1 MSGLPT
7 NEVEFFKDAEEL
19 AARIPDG
26 AFLGL
31 PPDYSMP
38 AMAVVHALIR
48 RKARNLKLLG
58 VPVLGLSADLLIGAG
73 CVAEVESSAVS
84 LGEAGL
90 APRFTEAAE
99 RGEIVIRDAT
109 CPAIHTALQA
119 TEKGVP
125 FMPLRGVLGSD
136 VVGMRSDWKVIEN
149 PVAKKVSGSDPILI
163 IPAISPD
170 VALFHARWADE
181 AGNVWIGRRKELATV
196 AHASRAC
203 YVTCEELRPG
213 DMLEDELLAPGVLSS
228 VYVSGVAQAKRGAWP
243 LSVAGVYG
251 IDDAHLT
258 LYAKA
263 AKTKD
268 GFQRYLEEFV
278 WNRTLEKN
286 SLPAASRA

>member
-1 MSGLPT
+1 VSGLSS
-7 NEVEFFKDAEEL
+7 NDVEFFKNAEEI
-19 AARIPDG
+19 AAEIPDG

-48 RKARNLKLLG
+48 RNAKNLRLLG

-90 APRFTEAAE
+90 APCFTQAVEKN
-99 RGEIVIRDAT
+99 ILKVKDAT

-125 FMPLRGVLGSD
+125 FMPLRGVIGSD
-136 VVGMRSDWKVIEN
+136 LVPLRPDWKTIEN
-149 PVAKKVSGSDPILI
+149 PFKEKDPILL
-163 IPAISPD
+163 IPAIQPD
-170 VALFHARWADE
+170 VALFHARWVDE
-181 AGNVWIGRRKELATV
+181 AGNVWIGRRKELATI

-203 YVTCEELRPG
+203 YVTYEERRPG

-243 LSVAGVYG
+243 LSVAGLYG

-263 AKTKD
+263 AKTKA
-268 GFQRYLEEFV
+268 GFRGYLEEFV
-278 WNRTLEKN
+278 WNRTPKKN
-286 SLPAASRA
+286 SSPAASRA

>member
-1 MSGLPT
+1 MSSLPA
-7 NEVEFFKDAEEL
+7 NDVVFFKNAEDV
-19 AARIPDG
+19 AAEIPDG

-48 RKARNLKLLG
+48 RGAKNLRLLG

-90 APRFTEAAE
+90 APRFTEAVE
-99 RGEIVIRDAT
+99 KNLLKVKDAT

-125 FMPLRGVLGSD
+125 FMPLRGVIGSD
-136 VVGMRSDWKVIEN
+136 LVALRPEWKIIEN
-149 PVAKKVSGSDPILI
+149 PMKEKDSILL
-163 IPAISPD
+163 IPAIQPD
-170 VALFHARWADE
+170 IALFHARWADD
-181 AGNVWIGRRKELATV
+181 AGNAWIGRRRELATI
-196 AHASRAC
+196 AHASRRC
-203 YVTCEELRPG
+203 FVTYEEKRTG

-228 VYVSGVAQAKRGAWP
+228 VYVSGVAQAERGAWP
-243 LSVAGVYG
+243 LSVAGLYG

-263 AKTKD
+263 AKTKE
-268 GFQRYLEEFV
+268 GFRDYLEEFV
-278 WNRTLEKN
+278 WNRTSKKN
-286 SLPAASRA
+286 SSPAASRA